1 MRVRHS
7 LTVALMVGALGGVV
21 VVVVAAIVVV
31 VAGRL
36 GSRTTV
42 TVQETPIVSGRS
54 PSSRDQ
60 LSARAIYEQSA
71 QGVVFV
77 NAAGESQPQSPA
89 ELLRGEGGQ
98 QGTAT
103 GSGFEIDGLGTII
116 TNWHVIE
123 GASSVTVGLQ
133 GGRTLHA
140 RLMGK
145 DASNDVALLR
155 IPTDGL
161 TLRPLTLGDS
171 RIVRVGDP
179 VFAIGN
185 PFGLGGTL
193 TSGIVSAVGRRIQAP
208 SGGSIDGALQ
218 TDAPINPG
226 NSGGPLLNE
235 RGEVVGITSQIETS
249 EGNGGSVGIAFAI
262 PVDTVKR
269 DLSKLGVRPQRP

>member
-1 MRVRHS
+1 MRVRGS
-7 LTVALMVGALGGVV
+7 LTVALMTGALSGVL

-31 VAGRL
+31 AEGGL

-42 TVQETPIVSGRS
+42 TVQETPIISTT
-54 PSSRDQ
+54 PSSRGDR
-60 LSARAIYEQSA
+60 LSARAIYERSA

-77 NAAGESQPQSPA
+77 NAAGKSSPQSPA

-98 QGTAT
+98 QSTAT
-103 GSGFEIDGLGTII
+103 GSGFEIDGVGTIT
-116 TNWHVIE
+116 TNWHVVE

-133 GGRTLHA
+133 GGRTVHA
-140 RLMGK
+140 RVVGE
-145 DASNDVALLR
+145 DASHDVALLR
-155 IPTDGL
+155 IPTDGV
-161 TLRPLTLGDS
+161 TLRPLRLGDS

-193 TSGIVSAVGRRIQAP
+193 TSGIVSAVGRQIKAP

-249 EGNGGSVGIAFAI
+249 GGSGGSVGIAFAI
-262 PVDTVKR
+262 PIDTVKR
-269 DLSKLGVRPQRP
+269 ALYKLGVRPSPP